1 MAQSNF
7 VPLAGSHREPVQ
19 HAQYL
24 GPAAPGDTVQ
34 LTVQLALRDP
44 EGLAARINT
53 PGYTPLTH
61 EQFVAAH
68 APSEATLTQ
77 VRDYLERNGLTVQAV
92 TPDRRSLT
100 VTGSVADAE
109 RAFDTQLHSYEAD
122 GQRFQARTGS
132 LAVPAEVAPAI
143 EGVFGL
149 DTRPFARPHFRITS
163 AAAGPQ
169 TLTALEVA
177 AAYSFPAGDG
187 AGQTIGIAE
196 LGGGY
201 QDADLQQYFSGLGLP
216 TPQVTSVGVGGG
228 TNQPGGDPQGADGEV
243 ELDIEVAGAIAPGAR
258 IVVYFGADASERSF
272 VDVINAMVNDTT
284 NAPSIVSISWGGPES
299 QATAAARQAM
309 DSAFQA
315 GAAQGIT
322 FLAAAGDNGAADQP
336 GGTGVNVDYPASS
349 PYVTGCGGTKLVVAN
364 GAVAGETVWNEAA
377 GGEGATGG
385 GISAVYPV
393 PSWQQDVPLPVS
405 TAGGGAGTGRGVP
418 DVAGNADPLT
428 GYRVLVDGQAVPI
441 GGTSAVAPLWAGLIA
456 RLNGAAGARLGFLN
470 PALYAA
476 KGAGFNDITQGDNGV
491 PGVPG
496 YTAGPGWDAC
506 TGWGTPNGAQ
516 IGTVLRKQ

>member
-1 MAQSNF
+1 MSQPNF
-7 VPLAGSHREPVQ
+7 VPLAGSDREPVQ
-19 HAQYL
+19 NARYI
-24 GPAAPGDTVQ
+24 GPATPGDTVQ

-44 EGLAARINT
+44 EGLAARIDT

-68 APSEATLTQ
+68 APSEQTLAQ
-77 VRDYLERNGLTVQAV
+77 VRDYLERTGLTVKAV
-92 TPDRRSLT
+92 GPDRRSLT

-109 RAFDTQLHSYEAD
+109 RAFNTRLHAYEAD
-122 GQRFQARTGS
+122 GRRFHARTGS
-132 LAVPAEVAPAI
+132 LAVPVEVAPAI

-149 DTRPFARPHFRITS
+149 DTRPFARPHFRLIA
-163 AAAGPQ
+163 AAAGAQ
-169 TLTALEVA
+169 SLTALDVA
-177 AAYSFPAGDG
+177 TAYSFPAGDG

-201 QDADLQQYFSGLGLP
+201 QDADLQQYFAGLGLP

-228 TNQPGGDPQGADGEV
+228 ANQPGGDPQGADGEV

-272 VDVINAMVNDTT
+272 VDVLNAIVNDTT

-309 DSAFQA
+309 DSTFQA
-315 GAAQGIT
+315 GAAQGVT

-336 GGTGVNVDYPASS
+336 DGAGINVDYPASS
-349 PYVTGCGGTKLVVAN
+349 PYVTGCGGTELVIAN
-364 GAVAGETVWNEAA
+364 GAVVSETVWNEAA
-377 GGEGATGG
+377 SGHGATGG

-393 PSWQQDVPLPVS
+393 PSWQQDLPLPPS
-405 TAGGGAGTGRGVP
+405 AAGGAGTGRGVP
-418 DVAGNADPLT
+418 DVAGNADPFT
-428 GYRVLVDGQAVPI
+428 GYRVLVDGQPVPI

-456 RLNGAAGARLGFLN
+456 RLNGAAGTRLGFLN

-476 KGAGFNDITQGDNGV
+476 KGAGFKDITQGDNGV
-491 PGVPG
+491 PGLAG
-496 YTAGPGWDAC
+496 YAAGPGWDAC
-506 TGWGTPNGAQ
+506 TGWGTPNGDQLAA
-516 IGTVLRKQ
+516 VLRKAR